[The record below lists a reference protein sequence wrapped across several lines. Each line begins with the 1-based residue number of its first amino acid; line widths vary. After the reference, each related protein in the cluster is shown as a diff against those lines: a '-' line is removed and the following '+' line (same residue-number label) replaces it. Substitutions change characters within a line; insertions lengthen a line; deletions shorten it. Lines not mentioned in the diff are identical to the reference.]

1 MPSSETRTGDQR
13 ITWERPNSDMPPPAD
28 TRSRL
33 MPDVRRKRKEEGY
46 MIRRFLIVVVA
57 ALIASQAHA
66 DVASHRKM
74 SEDLL
79 KMLKIDKMMG
89 PMYEQI
95 NKMQG
100 DMISKMNVPEDLKE
114 ITKRHMSRVNDLVR
128 REIGWDN
135 LKSDFI
141 DIYVDEFSESDI
153 REMITFY
160 KSPAGKKFIEKS
172 PILMQRAM
180 LISQGKVI
188 KLMPEIERLTKD
200 MQLEIEQQIKTKK

>member
-1 MPSSETRTGDQR
+1 
-13 ITWERPNSDMPPPAD
+13 MPPPAA
-28 TRSRL
+28 TRPRL
-33 MPDVRRKRKEEGY
+33 MPDVRRKLKEEAY

-66 DVASHRKM
+66 DVASHRQV

-79 KMLKIDKMMG
+79 KMLNIDKMMG

-128 REIGWDN
+128 RETGWDN
-135 LKSDFI
+135 MKSDFI

-180 LISQGKVI
+180 LISQDKVI

>member
-1 MPSSETRTGDQR
+1 
-13 ITWERPNSDMPPPAD
+13 
-28 TRSRL
+28 
-33 MPDVRRKRKEEGY
+33 

-66 DVASHRKM
+66 DVASHRKV